1 MDTEKN
7 NLDNIIKSALGTNKS
22 KLDFQAWKQNNQPE
36 IEQFRS
42 RQISQS
48 PLRAI
53 LTNRFTKAAS
63 AAVILIAAGLFVQ
76 MLDLNHNS
84 PIPVTSPAAMISRL
98 QLNRAY
104 AQGGMDAV
112 DNQYKKAYEKLGP
125 RTGEISMNSL
135 YNEL

>member
-1 MDTEKN
+1 MDTQKD
-7 NLDNIIKSALGTNKS
+7 NLDNIIKNALGTNNS
-22 KLDFQAWKQNNQPE
+22 RLDFQAWKQNNQPE
-36 IEQFRS
+36 IEQFQS
-42 RQISQS
+42 SQIPQS
-48 PLRAI
+48 PMRAI

-76 MLDLNHNS
+76 MMDINHIS
-84 PIPVTSPAAMISRL
+84 PTPVTSPAAMISRL
-98 QLNRAY
+98 QLTLAY

-112 DNQYKKAYEKLGP
+112 DNQYKKAYSKLGP